1 MMSQSSF
8 FTIKA
13 FLRKKPD
20 NRKSSSTPV
29 KKAIKTKN
37 LKLIVEKLS
46 QTQQDNFVKAEH
58 GEG

>member
-20 NRKSSSTPV
+20 NRKSSSTTV

-37 LKLIVEKLS
+37 LKLSVEKMS